1 MINAAKM
8 ITDLR
13 NYLDQLLSSELDP
26 ARKEALEPLIN
37 YLRKRNKAQL
47 NFICTHNS
55 RRSQMAQVWAQ
66 VAADYYHYDLTSYS
80 GGIEVTAC
88 NERTVAALERAG
100 LKTLSAEG
108 EINPLYKLSY
118 SEDKA
123 SIALSSKL
131 FDDSINPSSD
141 FAAVMTCSHAE
152 ENCPFVAGAD
162 QRIALT
168 YEDPKAFDDSP
179 EEAQAYDRRCA
190 QIAREMFYVFK
201 TAQNGN

>member
-8 ITDLR
+8 NTELK
-13 NYLDQLLSSELDP
+13 NYLDHLLSLELD
-26 ARKEALEPLIN
+26 ADRKEALEPLIN
-37 YLRKRNKAQL
+37 YLRKRSKARL

-55 RRSQMAQVWAQ
+55 RRSQLAQVWAQ
-66 VAADYYHYDLTSYS
+66 VAADYYHYSLAAYS
-80 GGIEVTAC
+80 GGVEVTAC

-100 LKTLSAEG
+100 FNVLSSDG
-108 EINPLYKLSY
+108 NNNPIYKLSY
-118 SEDKA
+118 SEEVA
-123 SIALSSKL
+123 AISLFSKL

-141 FAAVMTCSHAE
+141 FAAIMTCSHAE
-152 ENCPFVAGAD
+152 EHCPFVAGAD
-162 QRIALT
+162 HRIALT

-201 TAQNGN
+201 AVQNGN